1 MPTLSHK
8 TLKWAVWSLHNK
20 HWMTYLI
27 MTHSYDIPHDAL
39 TFMAYIMLNLTLHLQ
54 HSLLHHNKPHAAA
67 TYFAPFCARHM
78 RFQRKI
84 IFHVHVFSPLVLGSV
99 NLLWICAD
107 KLKTRLPCVYVHVTC
122 WWGIITRDLDT
133 NLAVPQGFL
142 RRVFAWI
149 FTVNKSALEISFK
162 HFDLSFSWHSWGWW
176 YFFLTFTRQINFPS
190 SLKATLSPEMY
201 PLR

>member
-1 MPTLSHK
+1 
-8 TLKWAVWSLHNK
+8 
-20 HWMTYLI
+20 MTYLI
-27 MTHSYDIPHDAL
+27 MTHLIVTTYLVTPSHLWHISC
-39 TFMAYIMLNLTLHLQ
+39 LTLPCTYSVACSITTNLMLLQ
-54 HSLLHHNKPHAAA
+54 HLCPILCNAN
-67 TYFAPFCARHM
+67 YM

-84 IFHVHVFSPLVLGSV
+84 IFHVHAFPPLVLGSV

-122 WWGIITRDLDT
+122 WWSITTRDLDT
-133 NLAVPQGFL
+133 NLAVPQAFL

-162 HFDLSFSWHSWGWW
+162 HFDLSFSWHSCGEW

-190 SLKATLSPEMY
+190 SLKATLPQEMY